1 MKRLLLVTALVGA
14 LLAPAFNSQ
23 AGGLIVCHDVIIVP
37 PRPRPPIIIP
47 PRPPHPWPRPI
58 QYVFAPMELQKQQVT
73 VKIGNRVART
83 TVEQVFY
90 NPNNQRREG
99 TFLFPVPKGAAIE
112 DFQMEINGK
121 LAKAEL
127 LDAAK
132 AKKIYTDIVRKM
144 KDPALLEYSSQRL
157 FKVRIFPFE
166 PHGKKRIKLT
176 YNQVLKNDAGLV
188 EYTYPLGTGKYSS
201 KAIGDLSV
209 KIELAANAPLK
220 AIYSPTHEVEIKR
233 DGKQKATIGFE
244 AKGVRPDNDF
254 KLYYQPK
261 AKGIAVNL
269 VTHRQGDGDGYF
281 LLLASPGIDVDEGK
295 VVEKDVA
302 FVIDTS
308 GSMAGNKLEQ
318 AKKAFQ
324 FCVANLNDGD
334 RFGVIRF
341 STETEALFDGLKK
354 ADSKNRKA
362 ATEFIKDLKPIGG
375 TAINAALAE
384 ALALKPKGDRPFVV
398 IFLTDG
404 RPTIGITSENEIV
417 KNVEKTAGKS
427 RVFSFGI
434 GTDVNAHLLDKI
446 TEETRASSTYV
457 TPNEDIEVKVSSFYT
472 KIKEPVLANPKL
484 KFPNG
489 IRVSK
494 LYPNPLPDLFKGEEI
509 VLVGRYNKA
518 GKGDMLLDG
527 TVNGEKA
534 QNDFAVK
541 FPKEAD
547 NDFIP
552 RLWATRRVGYLLDEI
567 RLHGEKKELKE
578 EVTTLA
584 RKYGIVT
591 PYTAYLIIEDEKNRG
606 VPIAAR
612 TLRRFE
618 ADREVLEQAR
628 KQFEGFKRD
637 KAGDLAIGSA
647 RAAKLLKEAKNALA
661 SQQRSNAEAA
671 QGLGGYGNANGAPAP
686 GGRPAAP
693 GAFIVPGKA
702 GAPGQAV
709 RARQV
714 VQPMQ
719 YYGGKNFSQNEKFW
733 VDTDVQKAEAAKAK
747 RQRVKFNSDEYFA
760 LLAME
765 PKAAQWLS
773 VGRNVQFVLNNVI
786 YEIHE

>member
-1 MKRLLLVTALVGA
+1 MKKLLLLSV
-14 LLAPAFNSQ
+14 LAATFIAAAFSSL
-23 AGGLIVCHDVIIVP
+23 AGGLIICHDIRILP
-37 PRPRPPIIIP
+37 HPRPPIIIP
-47 PRPPHPWPRPI
+47 PRPWPRPI
-58 QYVFAPMELQKQQVT
+58 RHVFAPMELKSQKVT
-73 VKIGNRVART
+73 VKIDNRVART

-90 NPNNQRREG
+90 NPNPRRQEG

-112 DFQMEINGK
+112 NFQMEINGK

-127 LDAAK
+127 LDAKK
-132 AKKIYTDIVRKM
+132 ARKIYTDIVRTM
-144 KDPALLEYSSQRL
+144 KDPALLEFSNQRL

-176 YNQVLKNDAGLV
+176 YSQVLRNDAGLV
-188 EYTYPLGTGKYSS
+188 EYTFPLGTGKYSS
-201 KAIGDLSV
+201 KAIGEFSV
-209 KIELAANAPLK
+209 SIELAANAPIK

-233 DGKQKATIGFE
+233 HGNKKATVGFE
-244 AKGVRPDNDF
+244 AKGVTPGSDF

-261 AKGIAVNL
+261 SKGIAVNL
-269 VTHRQGDGDGYF
+269 ITHRQGDGDGYF
-281 LLLASPGIDVDEGK
+281 LLLASPGIDVDAGK
-295 VVEKDVA
+295 IVEKDLV
-302 FVIDTS
+302 FVLDTS

-334 RFGVIRF
+334 RFEVIRF
-341 STETEALFDGLKK
+341 STETEALFTGLKK
-354 ADSKNRKA
+354 ANSANRKSA
-362 ATEFIKDLKPIGG
+362 IDFIKDLKPIGG
-375 TAINAALAE
+375 TAINAALTE
-384 ALALKPKGDRPFVV
+384 ALALKPDGNRPFVV

-404 RPTIGITSENEIV
+404 RPTIGVTGEGEIV
-417 KNVEKTAGKS
+417 KNVEKAAGKT

-484 KFPNG
+484 KFPDG

-518 GKGDMLLDG
+518 GKGDVLLDG
-527 TVNGEKA
+527 TVNGKQA
-534 QNDFAVK
+534 QTEFAVK
-541 FPKEAD
+541 FPKQAD
-547 NDFIP
+547 RDFIP

-567 RLHGEKKELKE
+567 RLHGEKKELKD

-591 PYTAYLIIEDEKNRG
+591 PYTAFLIIEDEKRRG

-612 TLRRFE
+612 TLRNFE
-618 ADREVLEQAR
+618 ADREVLVQAR
-628 KQFEGFKRD
+628 AQFNAFKKD
-637 KAGDLAIGSA
+637 KSGDQAIGGA
-647 RAAKLLKEAKNALA
+647 RATKALKESKNALE
-661 SQQRSNAEAA
+661 SYRRSNAEAG
-671 QGLGGYGNANGAPAP
+671 QSLGGYSGGSGQLSTPASAAP
-686 GGRPAAP
+686 GGFIIPGRKGASGAA
-693 GAFIVPGKA
+693 G
-702 GAPGQAV
+702 

-719 YYGGKNFSQNEKFW
+719 FYGGKNFCQNEKFW
-733 VDTDVQKAEAAKAK
+733 VDTDVQTAEAAKAT
-747 RQRVKFNSDEYFA
+747 RTRVKFNSDAYFA
-760 LLAME
+760 LLAKE
-765 PKAAQWLS
+765 PKAAQWLAL
-773 VGRNVQFVLNNVI
+773 GQNVQFVLNNTI